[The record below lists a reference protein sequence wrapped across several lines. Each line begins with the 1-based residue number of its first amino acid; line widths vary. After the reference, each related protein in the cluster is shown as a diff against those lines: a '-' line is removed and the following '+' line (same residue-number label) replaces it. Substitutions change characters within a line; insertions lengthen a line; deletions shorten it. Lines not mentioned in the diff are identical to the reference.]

1 MNNTAIATPR
11 VLISLIENYQDK
23 DGNIVIPE
31 VLREYMGK
39 DVIS

>member
-23 DGNIVIPE
+23 DGNIVVPE
-31 VLREYMGK
+31 VLREYM
-39 DVIS
+39 